1 MKDAGLIFPHQL
13 FDSHPVIRNQP
24 EKVFLIEDSLF
35 FGDSRYPL
43 SFHKQKLRYQYDTL
57 DYYERRLSKESVS
70 VERVIYTDSESSLPA
85 LFKRL
90 KKAGFQQATVCDP
103 HDFELNRR
111 LNQASQDNGLVLN
124 VLTTPAFLNTPEE
137 NSAWRSRHK
146 RWSMVNF
153 YKHQRLALGVLLDG
167 DEPVGGKWSF
177 DEDNRKKL
185 PKKEVPNVPALPTA
199 AALTATADQAKSYSL
214 DQRKRRFRA
223 SPGLD
228 QAPVFP
234 TTHVAAKRWLDV
246 FCEQRFKDFGAY
258 EDAIV
263 PGENWLYH
271 SVLTPMLNCGLLQPK
286 QVLDTV
292 LEAAAEFDVPMN
304 SLEGFV
310 RQIIGWREFMRAT
323 YDDLGVEMRNGN
335 HWEHHQPLPKAFYD
349 ANTGIAPVDDAI
361 TRILETGYCHH
372 IERLMV
378 LGGFMFLC
386 EIEPDGVYRWFM
398 EMFVDSYDWVMVPN
412 VYAMSQHAD
421 GGNITTKPYFSGS
434 NYLFKMSHYR
444 KGEWSVIWDGLF
456 WRWVLKNQERL
467 VNNHRWSMIVRN
479 AQKMDTA
486 RQQEHCRIAQAY
498 LATLH

>member
-1 MKDAGLIFPHQL
+1 MKAAGLIFPHQL
-13 FDSHPVIRNQP
+13 FDRHPVLRKEP

-35 FGDSRYPL
+35 FGDSEYPL

-57 DYYERRLSKESVS
+57 DYFERRLSRDSVS
-70 VERVIYTDSESSLPA
+70 VERVEYNRAESSLPA

-90 KKAGFQQATVCDP
+90 KKDGFDVAIVCDP
-103 HDFELNRR
+103 HDYALNRR
-111 LNQASQDNGLVLN
+111 LHREADSTGIELT
-124 VLTTPAFLNTPEE
+124 VLTTPAFLNTAKD
-137 NSAWRSRHK
+137 NADWRDGHK

-153 YKHQRLALGVLLDG
+153 YKGQRQRLAVLVDG
-167 DEPVGGKWSF
+167 DEPVGGRWSF

-185 PKKEVPNVPALPTA
+185 PKKAVESIPVLPVALD
-199 AALTATADQAKSYSL
+199 LTADDDQPEDYSL
-214 DQRKRRFRA
+214 DRRKRRFKEC
-223 SPGLD
+223 PGLD

-234 TTHVAAKRWLDV
+234 TTHAAAERWLDR
-246 FCEQRFKDFGAY
+246 FCEERFQDFGAY

-292 LEAAAEFDVPMN
+292 LSAADEYDVPMN

-323 YDDLGVEMRNGN
+323 YDDLGVTMRTGN
-335 HWEHHQPLPKAFYD
+335 HWEHHQPLPQAFYD
-349 ANTGIAPVDDAI
+349 ASTGIDPVDDTI
-361 TRILETGYCHH
+361 NRILETGYCHH

-386 EIEPDGVYRWFM
+386 EIEPDGVYQWFM

-434 NYLFKMSHYR
+434 NYLFKMSHYK
-444 KGEWSVIWDGLF
+444 KGEWSMIWDGLF
-456 WRWVLKNQERL
+456 WRWVIKNQERL

-479 AQKMDTA
+479 AQKMDKKK
-486 RQQEHCRIAQAY
+486 QKEHCRVADAY
-498 LATLH
+498 LDTLH